1 MADRL
6 TACTNTYHSYS
17 LEEALDGI
25 ARAGFTSVELTS
37 VPGWTEHVRRDADDE
52 EIQRVKNLLAQYR
65 LTAVS
70 FAGHSDLV
78 SDEGVAEFRKAL
90 NIARKLGITKVTT
103 STGGH
108 ADTSSGSLDD
118 QRKAFLER
126 IGPLADEAAQD
137 GIDICLETHGGLLAT
152 GQISKALIED
162 IGKPNIGINYDPGNV
177 IHYGD
182 VRPET
187 DLPGAVDKVI
197 HMHVKDQIGGA
208 GVWNFPTVGTGEVDF
223 AGAVQV
229 AGRGWVRRPLL
240 GRDRVPGGAVA
251 GAGRRRPGDGRVV
264 PVRSAVRAGNVENP
278 HPNPSPCAQG
288 EGLPLRQ
295 RGADNVPF
303 SPRTGRRAG
312 DEG

>member
-37 VPGWTEHVRRDADDE
+37 VPGWTEHVRREADDE

-108 ADTSSGSLDD
+108 ADTSSGSLDE
-118 QRKAFLER
+118 QRNAFLDR
-126 IGPLADEAAQD
+126 IRPLADEAAQD

-152 GQISKALIED
+152 GQISKALIEE

-182 VRPET
+182 VRPEQ
-187 DLPGAVDKVI
+187 DLPGAADRVI

-223 AGAVQV
+223 ASLFKTLDE
-229 AGRGWVRRPLL
+229 AGF
-240 GRDRVPGGAVA
+240 
-251 GAGRRRPGDGRVV
+251 DG
-264 PVRSAVRAGNVENP
+264 PCSVEIEF
-278 HPNPSPCAQG
+278 QG
-288 EGLPLRQ
+288 EPWPALADVDKAMADSYSYVRQ
-295 RGADNVPF
+295 FVPE
-303 SPRTGRRAG
+303 TT
-312 DEG
+312 

>member
-37 VPGWTEHVRRDADDE
+37 VPGWTEHVRRDADDA
-52 EIQRVKNLLAQYR
+52 EIERIKSLLAKHG

-70 FAGHSDLV
+70 LAGHSDLV

-90 NIARKLGITKVTT
+90 NIARKLGVTKVTT

-108 ADTSSGSLDD
+108 ADTSGGSLED
-118 QRKAFLER
+118 QRNAFLER
-126 IGPLADEAAQD
+126 IRPLADEAAQD
-137 GIDICLETHGGLLAT
+137 GIEICLETHGGLLAT
-152 GQISKALIED
+152 GQISKALIEE
-162 IGKPNIGINYDPGNV
+162 IGKPNSGINYDPGTV

-182 VRPET
+182 VRPEN
-187 DLPGAVDKVI
+187 DLPGAADKVV

-223 AGAVQV
+223 AALFKTLDE
-229 AGRGWVRRPLL
+229 AGFDGPCSVEIEFQGEPWPALADVDKAMADSYAYVRRF
-240 GRDRVPGGAVA
+240 
-251 GAGRRRPGDGRVV
+251 
-264 PVRSAVRAGNVENP
+264 VR
-278 HPNPSPCAQG
+278 
-288 EGLPLRQ
+288 
-295 RGADNVPF
+295 
-303 SPRTGRRAG
+303 

>member
-37 VPGWTEHVRRDADDE
+37 VPGWTEHVRRDADDA
-52 EIQRVKNLLAQYR
+52 EIERVKELLAQNG

-90 NIARKLGITKVTT
+90 NIARKLGVTKVTT

-108 ADTSSGSLDD
+108 ADTSGGSLDD
-118 QRKAFLER
+118 QRRAFLER
-126 IGPLADEAAQD
+126 IRPLADEAAQD
-137 GIDICLETHGGLLAT
+137 GIEICLETHGGLLAT
-152 GQISKALIED
+152 GQISKALIAE

-182 VRPET
+182 VRPEN
-187 DLPGAVDKVI
+187 DLPGAVDKVS
-197 HMHVKDQIGGA
+197 HMHVKDQIGGV

-223 AGAVQV
+223 PALFKTLDEAGFDGPCSVEIEFQGEPWPTLADVDK
-229 AGRGWVRRPLL
+229 AMADSYAYVRRFV
-240 GRDRVPGGAVA
+240 RDER
-251 GAGRRRPGDGRVV
+251 
-264 PVRSAVRAGNVENP
+264 
-278 HPNPSPCAQG
+278 
-288 EGLPLRQ
+288 
-295 RGADNVPF
+295 
-303 SPRTGRRAG
+303 
-312 DEG
+312 